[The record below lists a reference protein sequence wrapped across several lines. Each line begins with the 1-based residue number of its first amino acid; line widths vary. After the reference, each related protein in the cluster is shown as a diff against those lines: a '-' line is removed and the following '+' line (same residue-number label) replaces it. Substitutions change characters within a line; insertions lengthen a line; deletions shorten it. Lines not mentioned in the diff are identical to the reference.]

1 MLIVSPRL
9 IAIILLNSSVSANSL
24 PELPPGPS
32 LDRIRGTLD
41 IPLLSV
47 WQYTALCIC
56 LTLLILWLVVLF
68 YRRLRSKKN
77 TIDHL
82 SPYDSALG
90 ILKSIDSEEDSAQIA
105 EKIIYALCQFFESSL
120 KIKAHGRSCLVI
132 SQQLDLDKTG
142 SERLIGIWNECD
154 HAKFGQVAI
163 DKDTRIKLINSS
175 VAILNAMHTKEALEE
190 N

>member
-1 MLIVSPRL
+1 MLLLSFRL
-9 IAIILLNSSVSANSL
+9 LVVILLSNSVLAKSL

-56 LTLLILWLVVLF
+56 VTLLGLWLVVFF

-77 TIDHL
+77 AIGNL

-90 ILKSIDSEEDSAQIA
+90 ILKSVDSEEDSAKVG
-105 EKIIYALCQFFESSL
+105 EKIIYALCQFFEESL
-120 KIKAHGRSCLVI
+120 KIKAHGRSCSVI
-132 SQQLDLDKTG
+132 SQQLDINKTE
-142 SERLIGIWNECD
+142 SKRLNSIWNDCD
-154 HAKFGQVAI
+154 HAKFGQVVI
-163 DKDTRIKLINSS
+163 DGDSRIKLINSS
-175 VAILNAMHTKEALEE
+175 IAILNTIHTKEGQEE